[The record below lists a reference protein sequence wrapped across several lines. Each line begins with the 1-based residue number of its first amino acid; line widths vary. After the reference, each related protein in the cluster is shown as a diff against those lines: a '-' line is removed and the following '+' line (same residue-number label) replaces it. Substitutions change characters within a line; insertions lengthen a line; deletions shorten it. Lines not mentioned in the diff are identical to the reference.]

1 MKYGVREIANVTF
14 KAKADTSIGTAT
26 FKKGQPVLY
35 MDSATTSTLEGA
47 ATSVYAQGGRGNTR
61 LVTWEG
67 EKTLTFNVTDALI
80 SPISFAMLSGAGV
93 IRGEGDEMTHVHM
106 TTAAVIDL
114 KKEIDLSEV
123 VGNADIDVDGPFFIM
138 GVEKDGSITGEV
150 LKATAEKKKFI
161 IDVDDSVDDSDVVGK
176 NVLIDYYI
184 LKKSKNVAEL
194 QIDAEHFAGS
204 YYVEADTLW
213 RAQDDGQD
221 YPANITL
228 PNVKIQ
234 SNFTFT
240 MASTGDPSTFDFVMD
255 AMPGYT
261 LFDKTKK
268 VLCVIQ
274 VVEDIDVTATSWSS
288 VMDHKDKATDDK
300 IIKDDEDGSVPMDSS
315 DWTVT
320 TAPSDEEDEP

>member
-14 KAKADTSIGTAT
+14 KAKADTNIGTAT

-93 IRGEGDEMTHVHM
+93 IRGKNNEMTHVHM

-114 KKEIDLSEV
+114 KKEIDLTEV
-123 VGNADIDVDGPFFIM
+123 VGTADIDVDGPFFIM

-150 LKATAEKKKFI
+150 LKATADKKKFTVDGT
-161 IDVDDSVDDSDVVGK
+161 DVEGR

-184 LKKSKNVAEL
+184 LKKSKDVAEL

-213 RAQDDGQD
+213 RAQDDGKD

-261 LFDKTKK
+261 LFDRTKK

-274 VVEDIDVTATSWSS
+274 VVEDIDELVTSWSS
-288 VMDHKDKATDDK
+288 VMDHKDKTTDDK

-320 TAPSDEEDEP
+320 TAPAEDEEDEP